1 MLSFPELSALCLF
14 LFSNSITPGPNNTM
28 LSASCFHYGFKKSLP
43 FLAGVC
49 FGFFF
54 LALLVGSGFNAVFQ
68 HFPQCYTIMRLVCVF
83 YLLYLA
89 WKIATS
95 KGSQTRTRQKAFGFF
110 QSFTL
115 QLINPKLWLAATGIA
130 STYLPKGYAFPDLL
144 KAALIGILILLPCS
158 LLWMLFGS
166 ILHQWMKRPLFSGSS
181 IWRWLLYCCC
191 HFIHSPP
198 ASSHNRLNRPP
209 NQSLKLLFYL
219 IYPQAIEMKK

>member
-14 LFSNSITPGPNNTM
+14 LFSNSITPGPNNAI
-28 LSASCFHYGFKKSLP
+28 LSASCFNYGFKKSLP

-54 LALLVGSGFNAVFQ
+54 LALLVGLGFNAVFQ
-68 HFPQCYTIMRLVCVF
+68 HFPQCYTIMRLICVF

-110 QSFTL
+110 QSFAL
-115 QLINPKLWLAATGIA
+115 QLINPKLWLAATGVA
-130 STYLPKGYAFPDLL
+130 STSLPKGYAFPDLL
-144 KAALIGILILLPCS
+144 KAALIGILILLPRS

-166 ILHQWMKRPLFSGSS
+166 ILHQWMKRP
-181 IWRWLLYCCC
+181 RLLRFFNLAMAALLLLSLY
-191 HFIHSPP
+191 PLT
-198 ASSHNRLNRPP
+198 AS
-209 NQSLKLLFYL
+209 L
-219 IYPQAIEMKK
+219 IP